1 MVDTVSVMEMQRE
14 AERPTAPR
22 LAVGAFLL
30 ASVQALIAIAV
41 AVVVVL
47 GATRGGSWLWLV
59 LGAAELACAAGLL
72 IGGLALRRG
81 RDSLLV
87 VAGAAAVTLGLI
99 WAALIWLN
107 SGTSGIFGLPD
118 LGTAPAL
125 IAVAVL
131 FLAIPVT
138 VLALVH
144 APSVSVMVDT
154 VGPRRVSRFGK
165 RETRAAVL
173 FISPWIVGF
182 LVFTLGPMVWSLYL
196 SFTKYALI
204 SPPEFTGFQNYQRMM
219 EDPRVATALANTFIY
234 AVIFVPCAIVVSLG
248 LAMLL
253 NRVTRGAGFFRTV
266 YYLPVMTPGVAVAV
280 LFSLLLNGNYGL
292 INRALALV
300 GIQGP
305 QWLTDPAWI
314 KPSIAVMSLW
324 GLGGAIVIFLA
335 ALKSVPK
342 PLYEAAALDGASAW
356 RQFRSVTLPMIS
368 GAMFFQVIV
377 LTIAAMQLF
386 DKIFVLFGNPGSQTS
401 ASSASLFYVLYLF
414 QQAFQQLKMGYASA
428 LAWLLF
434 VIIMI
439 ITAIQV
445 KVGNKLVYYEGDE
458 KK

>member
-1 MVDTVSVMEMQRE
+1 V
-14 AERPTAPR
+14 
-22 LAVGAFLL
+22 VGA
-30 ASVQALIAIAV
+30 AL
-41 AVVVVL
+41 
-47 GATRGGSWLWLV
+47 S
-59 LGAAELACAAGLL
+59 
-72 IGGLALRRG
+72 
-81 RDSLLV
+81 V
-87 VAGAAAVTLGLI
+87 VAGLVWGVQI
-99 WAALIWLN
+99 WRN
-107 SGTSGIFGLPD
+107 SGTSGMQGVPSM
-118 LGTAPAL
+118 GTVPAL
-125 IAVAVL
+125 VLVALL
-131 FLAIPVT
+131 FLVIPIL
-138 VLALVH
+138 VLSFVH
-144 APSVSVMVDT
+144 APTVSYLVDT
-154 VGPRRVSRFGK
+154 RGPRRTRRFDK

-182 LVFTLGPMVWSLYL
+182 LIFTLGPMVWSLYL

-204 SPPEFTGFQNYQRMM
+204 SPPEFTGFRNYQRMIS
-219 EDPRVATALANTFIY
+219 DPRVATALANTFIY
-234 AVIFVPCAIVVSLG
+234 AVMFVPCAIVVSLG

-253 NRVTRGAGFFRTV
+253 NRLSQGAGFFRTV

-292 INRALALV
+292 INEGLALI

-305 QWLTDPAWI
+305 QWLTDPSWI
-314 KPSIAVMSLW
+314 KPSIVVMSLW

-342 PLYEAAALDGASAW
+342 DLYEAAALDGASAW

-368 GAMFFQVIV
+368 GAVFFQVIV

-386 DKIFVLFGNPGSQTS
+386 DKIFVLFGNPGYSTS

-434 VIIMI
+434 IIIMI

-445 KVGNKLVYYEGDE
+445 KVGNKLVYYEGGE
-458 KK
+458 RS

>member
-1 MVDTVSVMEMQRE
+1 MEMQRE

-196 SFTKYALI
+196 SFTKY
-204 SPPEFTGFQNYQRMM
+204 
-219 EDPRVATALANTFIY
+219 V
-234 AVIFVPCAIVVSLG
+234 
-248 LAMLL
+248 
-253 NRVTRGAGFFRTV
+253 
-266 YYLPVMTPGVAVAV
+266 
-280 LFSLLLNGNYGL
+280 
-292 INRALALV
+292 
-300 GIQGP
+300 
-305 QWLTDPAWI
+305 
-314 KPSIAVMSLW
+314 KPSDNKALDQAIGVFYDSLDYAKMIPPSPAGQQIQQAYQQAVTDA
-324 GLGGAIVIFLA
+324 LGG
-335 ALKSVPK
+335 KDPK
-342 PLYEAAALDGASAW
+342 AALDAA
-356 RQFRSVTLPMIS
+356 QQT
-368 GAMFFQVIV
+368 AM
-377 LTIAAMQLF
+377 
-386 DKIFVLFGNPGSQTS
+386 
-401 ASSASLFYVLYLF
+401 
-414 QQAFQQLKMGYASA
+414 
-428 LAWLLF
+428 
-434 VIIMI
+434 
-439 ITAIQV
+439 TAYQDAT
-445 KVGNKLVYYEGDE
+445 G
-458 KK
+458 

>member
-1 MVDTVSVMEMQRE
+1 MASIE
-14 AERPTAPR
+14 ASAARRQP
-22 LAVGAFLL
+22 
-30 ASVQALIAIAV
+30 AS
-41 AVVVVL
+41 
-47 GATRGGSWLWLV
+47 
-59 LGAAELACAAGLL
+59 
-72 IGGLALRRG
+72 RR
-81 RDSLLV
+81 
-87 VAGAAAVTLGLI
+87 
-99 WAALIWLN
+99 
-107 SGTSGIFGLPD
+107 
-118 LGTAPAL
+118 
-125 IAVAVL
+125 
-131 FLAIPVT
+131 
-138 VLALVH
+138 
-144 APSVSVMVDT
+144 
-154 VGPRRVSRFGK
+154 PRRFDK
-165 RETRAAVL
+165 RETRAALL

-196 SFTKYALI
+196 SFTKYSLI
-204 SPPEFTGFQNYQRMM
+204 DSPKFIGFQNYQRMI
-219 EDPRVATALANTFIY
+219 DDDRVKTALANTFIY
-234 AVIFVPCAIVVSLG
+234 AVMFVPCAIVVSLV

-253 NRVTRGAGFFRTV
+253 NRLSKGAGFFRTV

-292 INRALALV
+292 VNKGLALI

-305 QWLTDPAWI
+305 QWLTDPGWI
-314 KPSIAVMSLW
+314 KPSIVVMSLW

-342 PLYEAAALDGASAW
+342 DLYEAAALDGASSW

-368 GAMFFQVIV
+368 GAVFFQVIV

-434 VIIMI
+434 IIIMI

-445 KVGNKLVYYEGDE
+445 KVGNRFVYYEGGDG
-458 KK
+458 K

>member
-1 MVDTVSVMEMQRE
+1 MVSPVSVSEVHRQV
-14 AERPTAPR
+14 ERPAAPR
-22 LAVGAFLL
+22 LAVGASVL
-30 ASVQALIAIAV
+30 AAAQAAIAIAV
-41 AVVVVL
+41 AVLVAL
-47 GATRGGSWLWLV
+47 GGLDGGTWLWLV
-59 LGAAELACAAGLL
+59 LAAAEVACAVVLVTGAY
-72 IGGLALRRG
+72 ALRQG

-87 VAGAAAVTLGLI
+87 VGAAIAVVLALI
-99 WAALIWLN
+99 WAVVIWLN
-107 SGTSGIFGLPD
+107 SGTSGMIGVPD

-125 IAVAVL
+125 VGVALVFAAL
-131 FLAIPVT
+131 PVT
-138 VLALVH
+138 VLAFVH

-173 FISPWIVGF
+173 FISPWIIGF
-182 LVFTLGPMVWSLYL
+182 LVFTLGPMLWSLYL

-204 SPPEFTGFQNYQRMM
+204 SPPEFTGFRNYQRMI
-219 EDPRVATALANTFIY
+219 EDPKVATALANTFIY
-234 AVIFVPCAIVVSLG
+234 AVLFVPCAIVVSLG

-253 NRVTRGAGFFRTV
+253 NRLSSGAGFFRTV

-305 QWLTDPAWI
+305 QWLTDPSWI
-314 KPSIAVMSLW
+314 KPSIVLMSLW

-335 ALKSVPK
+335 ALKSVPRT
-342 PLYEAAALDGASAW
+342 LYEAAALDGASAW

-414 QQAFQQLKMGYASA
+414 QQAFQELKMGYASA

-434 VIIMI
+434 IIIMI

-445 KVGNKLVYYEGDE
+445 KVGNRLVYYEGDDR
-458 KK
+458 K

>member
-1 MVDTVSVMEMQRE
+1 VVSPVSVSEVHRQV
-14 AERPTAPR
+14 ERPAAPR
-22 LAVGAFLL
+22 LAVGASVL
-30 ASVQALIAIAV
+30 AAAQAAIAIAV
-41 AVVVVL
+41 AVLVAL
-47 GATRGGSWLWLV
+47 GGLDGGTWLWLV
-59 LGAAELACAAGLL
+59 LAAAEVACAVVLVTGAY
-72 IGGLALRRG
+72 ALRQG

-87 VAGAAAVTLGLI
+87 VGAAIAVVLALI
-99 WAALIWLN
+99 WAVVIWLN
-107 SGTSGIFGLPD
+107 SGTSGMIGVPD

-125 IAVAVL
+125 VGVALVFAAL
-131 FLAIPVT
+131 PVT
-138 VLALVH
+138 VLAFVH
-144 APSVSVMVDT
+144 APSASDMVDT
-154 VGPRRVSRFGK
+154 VGPRRGSRYGK

-173 FISPWIVGF
+173 FISPWIIGF
-182 LVFTLGPMVWSLYL
+182 LVFTLGPMLWSLYL

-204 SPPEFTGFQNYQRMM
+204 SPPEFTGFRNYQRMI
-219 EDPRVATALANTFIY
+219 EDPKVATALANTFIY
-234 AVIFVPCAIVVSLG
+234 AVLFVPCAIVVSLG

-253 NRVTRGAGFFRTV
+253 NRLSSGAGFFRTV

-305 QWLTDPAWI
+305 QWLTDPSWI
-314 KPSIAVMSLW
+314 KPSIVLMSLW

-335 ALKSVPK
+335 ALKSVPRT
-342 PLYEAAALDGASAW
+342 LYEAAALDGASAW

-414 QQAFQQLKMGYASA
+414 QQAFQELKMGYASA

-434 VIIMI
+434 IIIMI

-445 KVGNKLVYYEGDE
+445 KVGNRLVYYEGDDR
-458 KK
+458 K